1 MAGTCGCE
9 VNERGKEREEETEL
23 RKMTCDFKM
32 LLLFVLFVVVT
43 LLLSG
48 ARVMTLEIC
57 LSATEH

>member
-1 MAGTCGCE
+1 
-9 VNERGKEREEETEL
+9 
-23 RKMTCDFKM
+23 MTCDFKM